1 MLANRLSM
9 AELSNFSSDEL
20 RENLEFVVVHLAE
33 HADFRGGVK
42 ELDRECVIC
51 QEYFPE
57 ELAKK

>member
-1 MLANRLSM
+1 M

-33 HADFRGGVK
+33 HADFRGGIK